1 MATASDLRPTPVP
14 DDVLAI
20 LRERFAATAADHDR
34 DASFP
39 FANFAALHEHGLLAL
54 TIAPERGGRGADLA
68 ETSRVV
74 REIAK
79 GDPSTALVLI
89 MQYLTHAG
97 VRGKDR
103 WPAHLRRRVEAEAVS
118 RGALSN
124 ALRVEPEL
132 GTPTRGGLPATT
144 GKRDG
149 EGWRISGHKLFST
162 GSPILSYMIVWG
174 RTEGDDPLVGYFL
187 VPAGSPGIRIE
198 ETWNHAGMRASGSH
212 DVILTDVAIPFDHAV
227 DLRRPEEWNED
238 NSLQLA
244 WMVGLLGSL
253 YDAVAQQGRNWFAEF
268 ASSRMPTNLGAPLSS
283 LYRYQEL
290 LGRMDAL
297 LLNNRILLQDL
308 IRRTDEGS
316 PPSAS
321 DAQLLKYLI
330 TGNAIDAVALAVE
343 ATGNPGLT
351 RNNPLE
357 RHYRDVLCSRA
368 HAPQNDSILTSAGR
382 AGFSR
387 QASPRKGDR

>member
-1 MATASDLRPTPVP
+1 MATAHDLRPTDVS
-14 DDVLAI
+14 DDVLAT
-20 LRERFAATAADHDR
+20 LRERFGRTAADHDR

-39 FANFAALHEHGLLAL
+39 FANFSALHDHGLLAL
-54 TIAPERGGRGADLA
+54 TIAPEKGGRGAGLA
-68 ETSRVV
+68 DASRVV

-97 VRGKDR
+97 VRGRDR
-103 WPAHLRRRVEAEAVS
+103 WPAHLRRRIEAEAVS
-118 RGALSN
+118 RGALAN

-132 GTPTRGGLPATT
+132 GTPSRGGLPATT
-144 GKRDG
+144 ARRDG
-149 EGWRISGHKLFST
+149 DGWRISGHKLFST

-187 VPAGSPGIRIE
+187 VPADSRGIRIE
-198 ETWNHAGMRASGSH
+198 ETWNHVGMRASGSH
-212 DVILTDVAIPFDHAV
+212 DVILNDVAIPLDHAV

-238 NSLQLA
+238 SSLQVA
-244 WMVGLLGSL
+244 WMVGLLGNL
-253 YDAVAQQGRNWFAEF
+253 YDAVAHQGRDWFAEF
-268 ASSRMPTNLGAPLSS
+268 ARSRVPTNLGAPLSS

-290 LGRMDAL
+290 LGRIDAL

-308 IRRTDEGS
+308 IRRTEEGA
-316 PPSAS
+316 PPPAS
-321 DAQLLKYLI
+321 EAQLLKYLI
-330 TGNAIDAVALAVE
+330 AGNAIDAVALAVE

-368 HAPQNDSILTSAGR
+368 HAPQNDSILTGAGR
-382 AGFSR
+382 IGFS
-387 QASPRKGDR
+387 Q

>member
-1 MATASDLRPTPVP
+1 MATAQDLRPAPVS
-14 DDVLAI
+14 DDVLAT
-20 LRERFAATAADHDR
+20 LRERFGRTAADHDR

-54 TIAPERGGRGADLA
+54 TIAPEKGGRGAGLA
-68 ETSRVV
+68 EASRVV

-89 MQYLTHAG
+89 MQYLTHAD
-97 VRGKDR
+97 VRGTDR
-103 WPAHLRRRVEAEAVS
+103 WPAHLRRRMEAEAVS
-118 RGALSN
+118 RGALAN

-132 GTPTRGGLPATT
+132 GTPSRGGLPATT
-144 GKRDG
+144 ARRDG
-149 EGWRISGHKLFST
+149 QGWRLSGHKLFST

-174 RTEGDDPLVGYFL
+174 RTEGSDPLVGYFL
-187 VPAGSPGIRIE
+187 VPADCPGITIE
-198 ETWNHAGMRASGSH
+198 ESWNHMGMRASGSH
-212 DVILTDVAIPFDHAV
+212 DVILTDVVIPLDHAV

-238 NSLQLA
+238 NSLQVA

-253 YDAVAQQGRNWFAEF
+253 YDAVAQQGRDWFAEF
-268 ASSRMPTNLGAPLSS
+268 ARSRAPTNLGAPLST

-290 LGRMDAL
+290 LGRIDAF
-297 LLNNRILLQDL
+297 LLNNRILLEDL
-308 IRRTDEGS
+308 VRRTEEGT
-316 PPSAS
+316 PPPAS
-321 DAQLLKYLI
+321 EAQLLKYLV
-330 TGNAIDAVALAVE
+330 TGNAIDSLALAME

-357 RHYRDVLCSRA
+357 RHYRDILCSRA
-368 HAPQNDSILTSAGR
+368 HAPQNDAILTSAGR

-387 QASPRKGDR
+387 